1 MAWNLHAVEQAQW
14 QGQHRAGGVG
24 RLQLLDSTQAE
35 EIEKKALAKGDREK
49 W

>member
-1 MAWNLHAVEQAQW
+1 MF
-14 QGQHRAGGVG
+14 
-24 RLQLLDSTQAE
+24 LDDELAE